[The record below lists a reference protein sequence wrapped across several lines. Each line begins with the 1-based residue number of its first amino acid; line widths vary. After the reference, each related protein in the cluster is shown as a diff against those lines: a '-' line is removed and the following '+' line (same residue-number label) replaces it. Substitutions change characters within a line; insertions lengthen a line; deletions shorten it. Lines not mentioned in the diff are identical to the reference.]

1 MEGEALGIN
10 NLALN
15 LQGTINSFPSKE
27 TLVIDKFI
35 ATAKGKVENRKL
47 EAKLDIPKLQL
58 LKGKLTGNT
67 LNFNTS
73 LVQDEE
79 SLTTTVE
86 LPAFEMNN
94 KLLQSENISIN
105 FDLFRAGST
114 LQAKLNSPL
123 SFNFETMQLQL
134 PAIVSSLNFN
144 HPLLVNKLGG
154 NTTGNLQANFSDKL
168 VKLNFKTKIDDS
180 NINGSMGVQDFAHP
194 AYSFDLNA
202 NKLDLDHYLATDWAK
217 RFRDD
222 ALPFDFSGLKDLNLR
237 GKIRSSEFKFAKMKA
252 NNHGRFRTHCQSFSE
267 FPRTNDTSWR
277 ASCALRNET

>member
-105 FDLFRAGST
+105 FDLFS
-114 LQAKLNSPL
+114 
-123 SFNFETMQLQL
+123 SFVAAF
-134 PAIVSSLNFN
+134 
-144 HPLLVNKLGG
+144 
-154 NTTGNLQANFSDKL
+154 
-168 VKLNFKTKIDDS
+168 DS
-180 NINGSMGVQDFAHP
+180 
-194 AYSFDLNA
+194 
-202 NKLDLDHYLATDWAK
+202 
-217 RFRDD
+217 
-222 ALPFDFSGLKDLNLR
+222 
-237 GKIRSSEFKFAKMKA
+237 
-252 NNHGRFRTHCQSFSE
+252 
-267 FPRTNDTSWR
+267 
-277 ASCALRNET
+277 